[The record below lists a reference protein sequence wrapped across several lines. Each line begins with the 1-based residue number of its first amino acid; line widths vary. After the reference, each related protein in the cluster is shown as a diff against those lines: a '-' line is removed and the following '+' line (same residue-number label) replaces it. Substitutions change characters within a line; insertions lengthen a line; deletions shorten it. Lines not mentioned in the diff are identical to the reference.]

1 VIDSVLRW
9 LGQHQSWGG
18 TIALGIGAFVLS
30 ASIGTAVLVW
40 LPQDFFVRS
49 PAAHGFW
56 HSHRAVRITLLVVKN
71 LLGGMTFIAGAIMA
85 IPFVPGPGLLFMLIG
100 IGLLDFPGKR
110 ALERRLLRVP
120 RVLAGV
126 NRLRARFGKPPI
138 ATAARSVVDSAP

>member
-1 VIDSVLRW
+1 VIASLARW
-9 LGQHQSWGG
+9 LEQHQSLGW
-18 TIALGIGAFVLS
+18 TAAIGIGAFVLS
-30 ASIGTAVLVW
+30 VVVGMAVVVW
-40 LPQDFFVRS
+40 LPADYFVRS

-56 HSHRAVRITLLVVKN
+56 HAHRALRILLLLAKN
-71 LLGGMTFIAGAIMA
+71 LVGGLLLLLGVVLAL
-85 IPFVPGPGLLFMLIG
+85 PLVPGPGLLFMLIG

-138 ATAARSVVDSAP
+138 TTAE